1 MARTDEELILLGKR
15 YIAENTYE
23 SIYCW
28 ECGNVRDNPICRI
41 CPNKGDKRTK
51 GEVELRLNWVYS
63 LSDEEVESLY
73 EELIEYE
80 KNLGE

>member
-28 ECGNVRDNPICRI
+28 ECGNVGDNPICRI
-41 CPNKGDKRTK
+41 CPNKEDKKTK
-51 GEVELRLNWVYS
+51 REVELRLNWVYE
-63 LSDEEVESLY
+63 LSDEEVEKLY
-73 EELIEYE
+73 KEIEEYE
-80 KNLGE
+80 NN